1 VSVLRGPGHDPGEA
15 DREREA
21 AVQARVEEML
31 SSPEA
36 LMEGI
41 ARSDAGEFA
50 GPDADARFA
59 RFLSEQPD
67 ERLAALGRALERGER
82 PSALLSS
89 EQFAPLR
96 EEGARALRETDAR
109 ELVRT
114 IAEHDRSLR
123 RD

>member
-1 VSVLRGPGHDPGEA
+1 MSVLRGPGHDPAAAG
-15 DREREA
+15 RERER

-31 SSPEA
+31 SSPDA

-41 ARSDAGEFA
+41 ARTDAGEFA

-59 RFLSEQPD
+59 RFLREQPD

-82 PSALLSS
+82 PSALLAS
-89 EQFAPLR
+89 EQFAPVLA
-96 EEGARALRETDAR
+96 EGARVLRESDAH